1 MTRNA
6 LLENIQSGEQTGAP
20 AGKWKAEAAVMVFA
34 ICAFGLFY
42 ECFAALAACACGS
55 LLVWKACRS
64 GRLQLPGNLLGWML
78 LLLPAMGLLTLPFA
92 IDKGMAAMGIVKFLP
107 VSFFLLLIQ
116 SESEENRDRILDMV
130 PDAAAIITGLTL
142 LSWFTPLKETFY
154 INGRYSG
161 CFQYANSYAAFLMVC
176 IFLLLFREAGDRRE
190 RGKTA
195 VEAIVLMSGI
205 ILSGC
210 RAVFFLL
217 LIGLTIQS
225 ILSLR
230 KKEKRILPILFAVL
244 GVIVLGLVIAML
256 SGEMYGFARY
266 TQIHLKSSSLMA
278 RLLYNL
284 DGVKMLITHPLGLGA
299 KGFLFYQGSV
309 QTGNYS
315 ATYAHNELL
324 QMALDV
330 GIIPA
335 ALAAFGYI
343 KLLMQGKTALRSRLI
358 LLLLGVHV
366 LFDWDFQFPVLLMI
380 LACLIC
386 EDGKKEISIG
396 TIRKGLMAS
405 VVGIAAL
412 LSLWMGTAS
421 CLELLQKY
429 ETAAAVYP
437 WLTSSQMRV
446 ISQSSDS
453 EKKYEAAEQ
462 ICKQNDYCTI
472 ALQCMAEKKAQEGDL
487 DGMVSYAKRAM
498 KSSRYN
504 KEGYEIYIYMLSYA
518 IETANAAGDADS
530 TYRYLQ
536 AVQEA
541 QEQIRSVEAETS
553 AYAEYLYNKPEIELD
568 EQYTTYLAQ
577 ASEILQAG
585 Q

>member
-1 MTRNA
+1 MTINS
-6 LLENIQSGEQTGAP
+6 LPEKIQISEQQDKLAGA
-20 AGKWKAEAAVMVFA
+20 WKAEAAVIVLS

-42 ECFAALAACACGS
+42 ECFAAPVACACGG
-55 LLVWKACRS
+55 LLVWKVCKT
-64 GRLQLPGNLLGWML
+64 GTLQLPGNLMGWIL
-78 LLLPAMGLLTLPFA
+78 FLLPVVGLITLPFA

-107 VSFFLLLIQ
+107 VSLFVLLVQ
-116 SESEENRDRILDMV
+116 SEGKENRNKILDIL
-130 PDAAAIITGLTL
+130 PDAAAIITGLTM
-142 LSWFTPLKETFY
+142 LSWFTPLKETFF

-176 IFLLLFREAGDRRE
+176 IFLLVFRKPSSRRE
-190 RGKTA
+190 RYKTTA
-195 VEAIVLMSGI
+195 EAILLMSGI

-210 RAVFFLL
+210 RAVFFLTI
-217 LIGLTIQS
+217 IGMAIGS

-230 KKEKRILPILFAVL
+230 KKDKHILPVVFAAL
-244 GVIVLGLVIAML
+244 GVIALGLVVAVL

-278 RLLYNL
+278 RLLYNI
-284 DGVKMLITHPLGLGA
+284 DGVKMLLTHPLGLGA

-324 QMALDV
+324 QTALDF

-335 ALAAFGYI
+335 VLAGVGYI
-343 KLLMQGKTALRSRLI
+343 KLLVGAKTSQRSRLI
-358 LLLLGVHV
+358 LLLLGIHV
-366 LFDWDFQFPVLLMI
+366 LFDWDFQFPALLMI

-386 EDGKKEISIG
+386 QDSKKISIDN
-396 TIRKGLMAS
+396 IRKRLVVS
-405 VVGIAAL
+405 VVGVSVL
-412 LSLWMGTAS
+412 LSIWMGAAS
-421 CLELLQKY
+421 CLEFFQKY
-429 ETAAAVYP
+429 EAATNVYP

-472 ALQCMAEKKAQEGDL
+472 ALQCMAEKRAQEGDL
-487 DGMVSYAKRAM
+487 DGMVLYAQKAM

-518 IETANAAGDADS
+518 IETANASGDADS
-530 TYRYLQ
+530 TYKYLR
-536 AVQEA
+536 AVQGA
-541 QEQIRSVEAETS
+541 QEQIRKVEEETS
-553 AYAEYLYNKPEIELD
+553 AYAEYLYDKPEIELD
-568 EQYTTYLAQ
+568 EQYTTYLEQ
-577 ASEILQAG
+577 ASGNLRAG